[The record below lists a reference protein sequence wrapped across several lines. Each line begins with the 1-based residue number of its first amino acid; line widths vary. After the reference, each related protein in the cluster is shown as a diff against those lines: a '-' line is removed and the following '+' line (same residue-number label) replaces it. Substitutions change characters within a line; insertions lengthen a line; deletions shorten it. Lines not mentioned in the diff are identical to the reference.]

1 MQTAILR
8 TSLVAGIRVQD
19 DVSAKDMMVSL
30 NRTLGYSVV
39 NGGMQTAL
47 DRALGA
53 FLDTFKASKSTPH
66 SLHNMKY
73 SESSKDNMERKERKN
88 SQQREYSKNSK
99 SSYNGGYNKSKR
111 DISHFIV
118 SEGTSAPARVASA
131 RIQSMAAVKDIRI
144 VQFKP
149 SDAPSTGAFNDVFP
163 SDMDTT
169 SDTRYSIRLCYTYD
183 TILTCYSCIDKR
195 GSQIMFVITLKCML
209 FIT

>member
-1 MQTAILR
+1 MQTATLR

-19 DVSAKDMMVSL
+19 GMTAKDMMVSL
-30 NRTLGYSVV
+30 NRTFGYSVV

-66 SLHNMKY
+66 SLHNMKD
-73 SESSKDNMERKERKN
+73 SKSSMD
-88 SQQREYSKNSK
+88 SQQREHSK
-99 SSYNGGYNKSKR
+99 SYMDSNNGRYKKSKR
-111 DISHFIV
+111 DISHFTV

-131 RIQSMAAVKDIRI
+131 RIQSVAAVKDIRI
-144 VQFKP
+144 VQSKP

-169 SDTRYSIRLCYTYD
+169 SDTRYSSR
-183 TILTCYSCIDKR
+183 
-195 GSQIMFVITLKCML
+195 
-209 FIT
+209 

>member
-19 DVSAKDMMVSL
+19 GVSAKDMMDNL
-30 NRTLGYSVV
+30 NKTLGYSVV
-39 NGGMQTAL
+39 KGGMQTAL

-53 FLDTFKASKSTPH
+53 FLDTFKASKTTPH
-66 SLHNMKY
+66 SLQSSMSSKHSKSSKN
-73 SESSKDNMERKERKN
+73 SESSE
-88 SQQREYSKNSK
+88 QREYSKNSMY
-99 SSYNGGYNKSKR
+99 SNNGRYNKSKR
-111 DISHFIV
+111 DISHFTV

-144 VQFKP
+144 VQSKP

-169 SDTRYSIRLCYTYD
+169 SDTRYSI
-183 TILTCYSCIDKR
+183 
-195 GSQIMFVITLKCML
+195 
-209 FIT
+209 